1 MQSKQSV
8 SRVEVRQLS
17 NPSFTFLCML
27 LCSRGVCKSF
37 TPRTNTTNKYIGS
50 TSMGSDCCTSIL
62 VPYQYG
68 FGLLHQYIG
77 PLPVKGRKGH
87 QYYWSLPVKGH
98 NVHQYQS
105 RPVVL
110 ASTDVSPHPVSLT
123 LVECLF
129 VIFIMSE
136 CQKDLRPSSPRSRTS
151 LAA

>member
-1 MQSKQSV
+1 
-8 SRVEVRQLS
+8 
-17 NPSFTFLCML
+17 
-27 LCSRGVCKSF
+27 
-37 TPRTNTTNKYIGS
+37 
-50 TSMGSDCCTSIL
+50 MGSDCCTGIL

-110 ASTDVSPHPVSLT
+110 ASTDVSPHPGPILPINILALPVWVGIVETVYWSPTNRPEYSPVYWPLPGKGQNVHQYQSRPVVLASTDVGPQPAALT
-123 LVECLF
+123 LGGKYLVELIKCYNL
-129 VIFIMSE
+129 IY
-136 CQKDLRPSSPRSRTS
+136 
-151 LAA
+151 